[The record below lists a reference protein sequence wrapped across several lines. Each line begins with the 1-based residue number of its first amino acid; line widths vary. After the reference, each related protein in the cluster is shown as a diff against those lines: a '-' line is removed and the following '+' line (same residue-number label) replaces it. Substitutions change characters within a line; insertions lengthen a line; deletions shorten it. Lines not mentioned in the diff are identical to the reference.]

1 MAASSVAVPE
11 AVSRVGRG
19 CRIPCVPLVVPGG
32 DDGRLRLLV
41 MLGLL
46 RSHCSTCFCC
56 SLLHSGLQQ
65 PPELFCVISRSSP
78 SPSPSSP
85 PPPLAQPPIPAPSSC
100 LHPCS
105 APRASQGEGV
115 GREPWSPAGSVQAG
129 KEKAGKG
136 REGEEGGRQREKLT
150 LAFMM
155 LPESCPLKENLV
167 PSFGACSAQG
177 RQLLTANVS
186 RVQAAIAC
194 LPPCL
199 PPLHPLP
206 DTVPRGMR
214 TAGHA
219 APGDGME
226 VREVLWGVLWS
237 RSSTLIS
244 HKRRYRDPRAGQ
256 ILADGIVALF
266 SRVISLPPPP
276 PCPLLPLPAALP
288 DPVPCSAPCPQHGA
302 ARREVTVIFTA

>member
-11 AVSRVGRG
+11 AVSRGGRG

-32 DDGRLRLLV
+32 DDGRLQLLA

-105 APRASQGEGV
+105 APRGSEGEGV

-129 KEKAGKG
+129 KQKAGKG
-136 REGEEGGRQREKLT
+136 REGEEGGRQREKLP

-186 RVQAAIAC
+186 RVQAAC
-194 LPPCL
+194 LP
-199 PPLHPLP
+199 
-206 DTVPRGMR
+206 
-214 TAGHA
+214 A
-219 APGDGME
+219 
-226 VREVLWGVLWS
+226 
-237 RSSTLIS
+237 
-244 HKRRYRDPRAGQ
+244 
-256 ILADGIVALF
+256 
-266 SRVISLPPPP
+266 SLPASPAPSP
-276 PCPLLPLPAALP
+276 RHHPQGDEDCRPRCAAGMAWRCGRYFGEYFGAEAQPLLAI
-288 DPVPCSAPCPQHGA
+288 
-302 ARREVTVIFTA
+302 REGTGTRGQDKSWQMA